1 MTTNHK
7 TMSCEV
13 FQSQLSD
20 LVGSGADIENHPH
33 IKECDICRQLYQE
46 LQTIADA
53 ARQLF
58 PDQQPE
64 DKLWERIESAIKEE
78 DGISGTTNQHD

>member
-1 MTTNHK
+1 MTTDNKIK
-7 TMSCEV
+7 TMSCEE

-33 IKECDICRQLYQE
+33 IKECDICRELYQQ

-53 ARQLF
+53 AKQLF
-58 PDQQPE
+58 PDQEPE
-64 DKLWERIESAIKEE
+64 DKLWERIESAIKDE
-78 DGISGTTNQHD
+78 DGISNHD